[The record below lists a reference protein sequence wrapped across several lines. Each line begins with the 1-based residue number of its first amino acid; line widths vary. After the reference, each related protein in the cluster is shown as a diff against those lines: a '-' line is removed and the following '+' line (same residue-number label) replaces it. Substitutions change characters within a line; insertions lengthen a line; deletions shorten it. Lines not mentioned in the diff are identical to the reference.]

1 MGSDNVSIHA
11 FNRGI
16 ISPKALARVDLQ
28 RTPLSAE
35 IQDNVMPRTLGSA
48 MLRPGTWFLGTTH
61 ANARARYFP
70 FVFSAGDQRL
80 IELTSNVMRIWN
92 NHALVTR
99 PGVTTTI
106 TNGLFNTDLSGWT
119 DADES
124 GAVSQWGTGG
134 FMFLQGTGVN
144 KAIRRQTITVSGSN
158 IGKLHSVRLV
168 IATGQVLF
176 RVGFS
181 VGGDELFEERLLT
194 EGEHSLAFTP
204 SGNASITLASRTAY
218 ITAITQI
225 SIESA
230 GPVAVI
236 TPWATVDLNSIR
248 MDQSGDVV
256 YVACANDPAYLQPYK
271 IERRQDDSWSVVK
284 YLPEDGPFRVQNV
297 LPISISSSTII
308 GNTTLTASD
317 DIFTSGNLGSLY
329 RIESSGQQVF
339 SNLAGSDQFTEAI
352 RISGFGAEERGFDII
367 ISGVWAGTVTLQR
380 SFGTPGAW
388 IDAETYTSNQ
398 TITDYDD
405 NLDDQIVWYR
415 LGFKSGEYSSG
426 TSSVSLTY
434 ERGSITGIVRITFV
448 SSSRVASAQIL
459 RPLGHT
465 IASNMWSEG
474 SWSSRR
480 GYPTAVALFE
490 GRLWWAG
497 SDRNWGSVSD
507 AFESFDDN
515 EDLGDSGAINRSIG
529 SGPVDNIAWMLPLQ
543 RLILGGHG
551 GEHSVRSSSFDEPLT
566 PGNYSIKEA
575 STQGSANIQAIK
587 IDSTAMFVQRSNK
600 KLYEIVFDS
609 ELYDYTSTDVSIL
622 TPEILFAG
630 VVAIDVQRQ
639 PDTRIIC
646 VLDDGT
652 LAILVYDKAEE
663 VRCWVTCSSQMEFI
677 DVCVLPAGSERE
689 EDNVFFEVIWQG
701 SHHLCLLE
709 VENKCEGEATHNCF
723 DLFATDE
730 SGATMTTM
738 GGLSH
743 LANDTVGVWADG
755 QYLGTRVVNGSG
767 VISLGGTYAMVTAGL
782 LYDGTYKSTKL
793 AYAAQVGSA
802 LTQPKRVAQLGAI
815 LSKTHYQ
822 AFQYGPDFDNLDPLP
837 LVHNEKTVA
846 AHTIHAHHDQ
856 DMFEFDGEWDTDS
869 RVCIKMVGPLPCTVL
884 ALVVAVDTEE
894 GFAQEEKVE

>member
-35 IQDNVMPRTLGSA
+35 IQDNIMPRTLGSA
-48 MLRPGTWFLGTTH
+48 MLRPGTWFLGTSH
-61 ANARARYFP
+61 ANARPRFFP
-70 FVFSAGDQRL
+70 FVFSSSDIAL
-80 IELTSNVMRIWN
+80 IELTSNAMRVWQGFGI
-92 NHALVTR
+92 VTR
-99 PGVTTTI
+99 VSVSAVI
-106 TNGLFNTDLSGWT
+106 ANGSFTSDVSSWT

-124 GAVSQWGTGG
+124 GASSFWGTGG
-134 FMFLQGTGVN
+134 FLILQGTSIN
-144 KAIRRQTITVSGSN
+144 KAIRHQTVAIGSGS
-158 IGKLHSVRLV
+158 GKLHAVRLIV
-168 IATGQVLF
+168 ATGQVLF
-176 RVGFS
+176 RVGSS
-181 VGGDELFEERLLT
+181 VMGQELVSEQILT
-194 EGEHSLAFTP
+194 EGEHSITFTP
-204 SGNASITLASRTAY
+204 FGNFSITLAARTY
-218 ITAITQI
+218 YQTAVT
-225 SIESA
+225 SIAIEAA
-230 GPVAVI
+230 GPMVLT
-236 TPWATVDLNSIR
+236 TPWATVDLESIR
-248 MDQSGDVV
+248 IDQSGDVI
-256 YVACANDPAYLQPYK
+256 YVACANSPAFLPPYK
-271 IERRQDDSWSVVK
+271 IERRANNSWSVVK

-297 LPISISSSTII
+297 LPVSITSTGIA
-308 GNTTLTASD
+308 GNVTLTASD
-317 DIFTSGNLGSLY
+317 DIWTSGNVGSLY
-329 RIESSGQQVF
+329 KIESSGQQVF
-339 SNLAGSDQFTEAI
+339 LAAAGENQFTEAI
-352 RISGFGAEERGFDII
+352 KITGFSGDERSFSIGTT
-367 ISGVWAGTVTLQR
+367 GVWAGTLTLQR
-380 SFGTPGAW
+380 SFGSPGAW
-388 IDAETYTSNQ
+388 IDAETYTTNQ
-398 TITDYDD
+398 SLSYDD
-405 NLDDQIVWYR
+405 NLDDQVVWYR
-415 LGFKSGEYSSG
+415 IGFKTGEYSSG
-426 TSSVSLTY
+426 TANLTLTY
-434 ERGSITGIVRITFV
+434 ERGSLVGIVRITVV
-448 SSSRVASAQIL
+448 STARLASAQVL
-459 RPLGHT
+459 KPLGHT

-474 SWSSRR
+474 SWSARR

-497 SDRNWGSVSD
+497 KDRNWGSVSD
-507 AFESFDDN
+507 AFESFDDD
-515 EDLGDSGAINRSIG
+515 EDLGDSATINRSIG
-529 SGPVDNIAWMLPLQ
+529 SGAVDNISWILPLQ
-543 RLILGGHG
+543 RLILGGQS

-587 IDSTAMFVQRSNK
+587 IDSTAMFVQRSGK

-609 ELYDYTSTDVSIL
+609 ELYDYTATDVSIL
-622 TPEILFAG
+622 TPEILFET
-630 VVAIDVQRQ
+630 VIAIDVQRQ
-639 PDTRIIC
+639 PDTRVIC

-652 LAILVYDKAEE
+652 LAVLVYDKAEE

-689 EDNVFFEVIWQG
+689 EDYVYFGVIWQG

-730 SGATMTTM
+730 SGATMTTL

-767 VISLGGTYAMVTAGL
+767 VVSLGGTYAMVTAGL
-782 LYDGTYKSTKL
+782 IYDGTYKSTKL

-815 LSKTHYQ
+815 LSTTHYQ

-837 LVHNEKTVA
+837 LIYNEEAVA
-846 AHTIHAHHDQ
+846 AHTIYAHHDQ

-869 RVCIKMVGPLPCTVL
+869 RVCIKMVGPLPCTML
-884 ALVVAVDTEE
+884 GLVVAIDTEE